1 MDLLM
6 DFSVI
11 LLLPN
16 GVNVGVNFYPADIEH
31 NYEELNIYLL
41 IVQLKWRFYYEEI

>member
-1 MDLLM
+1 M

-16 GVNVGVNFYPADIEH
+16 GLNLGFNYYPSDDTYE
-31 NYEELNIYLL
+31 YEEMNIYLL
-41 IVQLKWRFYYEEI
+41 IIQLKWRFYEEV

>member
-1 MDLLM
+1 M

-16 GVNVGVNFYPADIEH
+16 GLNLGFNYYPADEDH
-31 NYEELNIYLL
+31 EYEETNIYLL
-41 IVQLKWRFYYEEI
+41 FIQLKWRFYYE

>member
-1 MDLLM
+1 M
-6 DFSVI
+6 DFRII

-16 GVNVGVNFYPADIEH
+16 GINLGFNYFPADTEH

-41 IVQLKWRFYYEEI
+41 ILQPKCIFYYHYAEL

>member
-1 MDLLM
+1 M

-16 GVNVGVNFYPADIEH
+16 GLNLGFNYYPADEDRE
-31 NYEELNIYLL
+31 YEEMNIYLL
-41 IVQLKWRFYYEEI
+41 IVQLKWRFYYE

>member
-1 MDLLM
+1 M

-16 GVNVGVNFYPADIEH
+16 GLNIGFNYFPATEEYIYEEVNV
-31 NYEELNIYLL
+31 YLL
-41 IVQLKWRFYYEEI
+41 IVQLKWRFYYE

>member
-1 MDLLM
+1 M

-16 GVNVGVNFYPADIEH
+16 GLNFGFNYYPSDA
-31 NYEELNIYLL
+31 NYEYEEMNIYLL
-41 IVQLKWRFYYEEI
+41 IVQLKWRFYEEV